1 MNKKE
6 KCLVKFSQLLNLF
19 SFSLAIGVLVVLL
32 LICTRV
38 DSPLCKICEEK
49 TTTAKVL
56 IPIADEK
63 NAEKSSSAISIPMA
77 SLENPEYE

>member
-1 MNKKE
+1 M
-6 KCLVKFSQLLNLF
+6 
-19 SFSLAIGVLVVLL
+19 

-49 TTTAKVL
+49 TATAKVL

-63 NAEKSSSAISIPMA
+63 KDEVSKSSVSIPMA